1 MNVCKSHQFRLL
13 FIVAA
18 ALLSSCSALK
28 RTAAPQPVVFNS
40 PIPDAPGKTLV
51 INNVPVKP
59 VLQHRPPYLMVPAAD
74 SIAKKYAT
82 ILELKKADIQNGRL
96 YDFIDHWMGTPYR
109 FGGLARDGVDCSGFV
124 YLLQQ
129 QVYDIADMPRSTN
142 LQINYINQK
151 PENELKE
158 GDLVFFDFDGKPFS
172 HVGIYLQNGYVV
184 HASTSKGVIIIKLH
198 APSLLKYFSRAG
210 SVIDPADLPQQVDG
224 N

>member
-1 MNVCKSHQFRLL
+1 MCFHKSQFLR
-13 FIVAA
+13 ISVAIIA
-18 ALLSSCSALK
+18 ASAFASCGALK
-28 RTAAPQPVVFNS
+28 RTVGPPVVQNN
-40 PIPDAPGKTLV
+40 PIPDAPGKPIV

-59 VLQHRPPYLMVPAAD
+59 VLKHRPPYVMVPPAD

-82 ILELKKADIQNGRL
+82 ILGVKNAEIQNGRL
-96 YDFIDHWMGTPYR
+96 YDFIDQWVGAPYR

-129 QVYDIADMPRSTN
+129 QVYDIADIPRSTN

-158 GDLVFFDFDGKPFS
+158 GDLVFFDFDGKQFS
-172 HVGIYLQNGYVV
+172 HVGVYLLNGYVV
-184 HASTSKGVIIIKLH
+184 HASTTKGVVILKLH
-198 APSLLKYFSRAG
+198 SPSLFKYFSRAG
-210 SVIDPADLPQQVDG
+210 SVIDPADLPPAE